1 MKKITLFLLMLFSF
15 TAFAQFP
22 ESFETAVPPAGWASF
37 RGTNGLG
44 TGFDWSPTTV
54 AAFVQSGT
62 QAAFVRFED
71 VTGGLAEDWLVS
83 PLHTVTAPNTLLTF
97 YQRQQYTLDY
107 ATEYTVRVS
116 TTSQTDHASFTTV
129 LTQTEADLDLL
140 TMTVK
145 SVDLSAYVG
154 QSIYIAFVMTND
166 DGDNWAIDNVNMES
180 SVAAPNCATLLTPA
194 DGATIPVGLVNFSWE
209 APTTGDAPTSYDF
222 YYGIAPDAVNTLLGN
237 YTDTSIDVNVN
248 DYSFT
253 FYWKIVPKNLGG
265 SAIGCPV
272 WTFTTQDPPGY
283 CLSAPNG
290 QYPIDAYTP
299 ETCDGL
305 TANVIVTDGWAGEY
319 SVVNVTSGETYI
331 FSSGTTDFI
340 TLSSDE
346 GVTATAFGD
355 TPLTWVADVTGEVRF
370 YSHVDDQCGDEDVNR
385 VRSIVCGVVTTDSPD
400 YVNLQFPS
408 SIDITQGGSGTVYGQ
423 IYEAGLTDVE
433 PGLSGQA
440 AGIQA
445 WVGIS
450 PVGENTNPSTWTNWV
465 DATHNAASV
474 GNNDEYMAE
483 IGTGLT
489 PGTYYYATRF
499 RLNSGD
505 YVYGG
510 INASND
516 GNFWDGTTYLS
527 GVLTVNE
534 PVFVGCLNDPNGLFP
549 TATFTPACT
558 GTVESINN
566 FCYAGEYSNVNLTTG
581 VEYTFS
587 SSIATDRITIGNA
600 DGSVVLAYGVTPL
613 TWTSNVTEVV
623 RFYLH
628 TDNACGDNT
637 TSRSRNVFC
646 GTPPPT
652 PANDD
657 CTNAIALTAGAV
669 FADYALTTTSLGAT
683 SNVSD
688 PLPSCGAFNFDT
700 NGKDVWY
707 SVVVPEAGTITI
719 ETQGN
724 EGLVDTAIEAYSG
737 TCGALVSILCNDDT
751 TGLFSTLSLTGL
763 TAGETILIRAWGY
776 NGSQGSFVIS
786 AFDGSLSAP
795 SFDNANFTY
804 YPNPVKDLLNL
815 SYVSNIS
822 KVVVVNLLG
831 QQMITA
837 NVNATQGQLD
847 LSALASGTYL
857 VKITT
862 EDNLEKTIKVI
873 KQ

>member
-22 ESFETAVPPAGWASF
+22 ESFETTVPPAGWASF

-44 TGFDWSPTTV
+44 TGFDWSASTV
-54 AAFVQSGT
+54 AVFVQEGVQS
-62 QAAFVRFED
+62 AFVRYEA
-71 VTGGLAEDWLVS
+71 VTGGSAEDWLVS
-83 PLHTVTAPNTLLTF
+83 PMHTVTAPNTLLTF
-97 YQRQQYTLDY
+97 YQRQQYTVDY
-107 ATEYTVRVS
+107 GTTYDIRVS
-116 TTSQTDHASFTTV
+116 TTSQTDHATFTTV
-129 LTQTEADLDLL
+129 LSQSEADLNLT

-154 QSIYIAFVMTND
+154 QSIYIAFVMTNN

-180 SVAAPNCATLLTPA
+180 SVAAPGCATLLTPA

-237 YTDTSIDVNVN
+237 YTATSIDVNVN

-265 SAIGCPV
+265 SAVGCPV

-283 CLSAPNG
+283 CLAAPFG
-290 QYPIDAYTP
+290 QYPVDAYTP

-305 TANVIVTDGWAGEY
+305 TTNVIVTDGWAGEY

-346 GVTATAFGD
+346 GVTATAFGT

-370 YSHVDDQCGDEDVNR
+370 YSHVDDQCGEEDVSR
-385 VRSIVCGVVTTDSPD
+385 IRSIVCGVVTADSPD

-534 PVFVGCLNDPNGLFP
+534 PVFVGCLNDPNGQYP
-549 TATFTPACT
+549 EATFTPACT
-558 GTVESINN
+558 GTVETINN
-566 FCYAGEYSNVNLTTG
+566 LCYAGEYSNVNLTTG

-637 TSRSRNVFC
+637 TFRARNVFC
-646 GTPPPT
+646 GTPPPA

-657 CTNAIALTAGAV
+657 CSNAIALTPGVV

-724 EGLVDTAIEAYSG
+724 AGLVDTAIEAYSG
-737 TCGALVSILCNDDT
+737 TCGSLVSILCNDDT

-815 SYVSNIS
+815 SYVSNIL
-822 KVVVVNLLG
+822 KVVVVNVLG

-837 NVNATQGQLD
+837 NVNATKGQLD